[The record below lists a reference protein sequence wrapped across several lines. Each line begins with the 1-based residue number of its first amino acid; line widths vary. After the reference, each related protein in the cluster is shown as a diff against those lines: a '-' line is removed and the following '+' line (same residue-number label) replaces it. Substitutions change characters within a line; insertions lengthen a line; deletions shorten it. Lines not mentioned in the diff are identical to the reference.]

1 MSVLFIRVSNIAFL
15 FKISASRKS
24 SILSLLNVLKTI
36 RNETT
41 DNENDTLKKNGTES
55 DDEKLG
61 TNAKSIKI

>member
-24 SILSLLNVLKTI
+24 PILALLNVLKTI